1 MAGWAAA
8 GSIGGGLLGLLGQS
22 SANKANIKLNR
33 ENRDWMEKMS
43 NTEYS
48 RSIGDM
54 LNAGLNPM
62 LASLNGG
69 NSSPNNT
76 APTVQNE
83 LADIGRGVNS
93 AGSAMMQR
101 TAIEQQRANVELTK
115 ANTYKAVQK
124 GNSAAFLANPEIQ
137 GSSWDKQQ
145 QLVKAQ
151 TAAAV
156 ASGELSQATANQI
169 LQMLPHMKQLTD
181 AQAKAQE
188 QAAASGKARMRLD
201 ELAVPESEAAA
212 RWFSGEIGQGG
223 AGKAVE
229 FIKQVLQILRGGR

>member
-8 GSIGGGLLGLLGQS
+8 GSIGGGVLGLIGQH

-33 ENRDWMEKMS
+33 ENRDWMERMS

-62 LASLNGG
+62 LTALNGG
-69 NSSPNNT
+69 NSTPSNT

-83 LADIGRGVNS
+83 LEPISRGVNS
-93 AGSAMMQR
+93 AGSALMQR
-101 TAIEQQRANVELTK
+101 AAIEQIRANIDLTK
-115 ANTYKAVQK
+115 ANTYKATQE

-137 GSSWDKQQ
+137 GSGWDKQQ
-145 QLVKAQ
+145 ALIKAQ

-156 ASGELSQATANQI
+156 ASGELSQAQANQVM
-169 LQMLPHMKQLTD
+169 QMLPHMKALTD
-181 AQAKAQE
+181 AQTKAQNQ
-188 QAAASGKARMRLD
+188 QANSGRATMRLD
-201 ELAVPESEAAA
+201 ELKVPESEAAA
-212 RWFSGEIGQGG
+212 RWFSSEMGQGG

-229 FIKQVLQILRGGR
+229 FIKQIMQILRGK

>member
-8 GSIGGGLLGLLGQS
+8 GSIGGGLLSLAGQN

-54 LNAGLNPM
+54 LNAGINPM
-62 LASLNGG
+62 TAALKGGASTP
-69 NSSPNNT
+69 SNT
-76 APTVQNE
+76 APTVQNTMEE
-83 LADIGRGVNS
+83 LGRGVNS

-101 TAIEQQRANVELTK
+101 TLLEQQRANIELTK
-115 ANTYKAVQK
+115 ANTYKATQE

-137 GSSWDKQQ
+137 GSGWDKQQ
-145 QLVKAQ
+145 ALVKAQ

-156 ASGELSQATANQI
+156 AAGDLTRAQAEQI

-181 AQAKAQE
+181 AQAKAAE
-188 QAAASGKARMRLD
+188 QSANSGRAAMRLD
-201 ELAVPESEAAA
+201 ELRVPEYESSAK
-212 RWFSGEIGQGG
+212 WFSSELGQGG
-223 AGKAVE
+223 TGKAVD
-229 FIKQVLQILRGGR
+229 FIKQILQILRGK